1 MDHSSK
7 LGLKEFGYDEGTPIA
22 RPDNQHQ
29 QPRVRPNTNTSR
41 QPASKNELDSVPDGN
56 DWELSAPG
64 HSNLAA
70 KKKSRKQKEADKQK
84 KDLNINKFAGLTMYP
99 GLNKVYGP
107 EFTGTDEASAYSCYL
122 SCCGAFCQ
130 GLCCV
135 CASCRCGPILEIPQ
149 GNIGLVLEFGRFI
162 KKIGPGLHT
171 YNSCTQEII
180 LCDVRIQTLAIPTQD
195 LITKDNISI
204 KIDCFVLFKILI
216 PELASFALDNYRS
229 FISYTTMGTMKTI
242 IAEKTLTE
250 ILAQEDEIE
259 DMIKDIIDIQAD
271 KYGIDIVTLETKKI
285 EVNRKMVSA
294 MAKVAIAE
302 KEIEGKLLNAKGD
315 FESARI
321 FREAADELSK
331 NSLSLQLHYFE
342 TLREISHENCSVTI
356 MPGELIDLL
365 M

>member
-1 MDHSSK
+1 MDQSSNLGLREFGDEEGSPMVPTTGSKPKLKAGNSASPLPSSK
-7 LGLKEFGYDEGTPIA
+7 KELEPTP
-22 RPDNQHQ
+22 
-29 QPRVRPNTNTSR
+29 
-41 QPASKNELDSVPDGN
+41 EGN
-56 DWELSAPG
+56 DWELSNGEP
-64 HSNLAA
+64 A
-70 KKKSRKQKEADKQK
+70 KKKSRKQKEKEKQQ
-84 KDLNINKFAGLTMYP
+84 KDLNINKYAGMTIYP
-99 GLNKVYGP
+99 MINKIYGP
-107 EFTGTDEASAYSCYL
+107 EFKDTDEASAYSCYL
-122 SCCGAFCQ
+122 SCCGTVCQ
-130 GLCCV
+130 GICCLC
-135 CASCRCGPILEIPQ
+135 AACRCGPILEIPQ
-149 GNIGLVLEFGRFI
+149 GNVGLVLEFGRFI
-162 KKIGPGLHT
+162 QKLGPGLHT

-180 LCDVRIQTLAIPTQD
+180 LVDSRIQTLAIPTQD

-259 DMIKDIIDIQAD
+259 DLIKDIIDTQAD

-302 KEIEGKLLNAKGD
+302 KEMEGKLLNAKGD

-342 TLREISHENCSVTI
+342 TLREIAAENCSVTI
-356 MPGELIDLL
+356 MPGELIDIL